1 MTVPKWWLS
10 SRTFWWFSAAA
21 LGIEIM
27 IQAGVMEG
35 WQPRIGQAV
44 AALGLWLR
52 AITRQ
57 PVRWHRRRGLV
68 ALLLLA
74 PMLAGCEW
82 MRVYW

>member
-1 MTVPKWWLS
+1 MPKWWLS
-10 SRTFWWFSAAA
+10 SRTVWCLSAAA
-21 LGIEIM
+21 ALIEVF
-27 IQAGVMEG
+27 IQFGVLEG
-35 WQPRIGQAV
+35 WEPRIGQAV

-52 AITRQ
+52 KITRQ
-57 PVRWHRRRGLV
+57 PVAWRRRKGLL